1 MRVGGIDVGSYS
13 VRLTIAEGDNG
24 SIKIIKERGEIT
36 SLAEGL
42 KERGRLRKDRIEETL
57 RVLEGYRRE
66 VEELGCERVR
76 VVGTEALRRA
86 QNADEFIEL
95 VRKRTGFEI
104 EIISPEEEG
113 KLAFLAV
120 AYSLKPPGEF
130 LVIDQGGGSTE
141 FVFGAGME
149 PEEVI
154 SIPMGIV
161 SLTEMFIKNDPP
173 KAGELE
179 DLRDYVKEKVK
190 PLVRKVSRIVGLGGT
205 ITTLVALERDV
216 YPYDPSKVHG
226 TFLERE
232 ALSKWLTALSSV
244 PSSRRPMLY
253 PQVERKRARV
263 IIAGIAM
270 YEVIME
276 LFGEVSLQVSDWGV
290 KHGLII
296 LTLRDEK

>member
-1 MRVGGIDVGSYS
+1 MRVGAIDVGSYS
-13 VRLTIAEGDNG
+13 VRLTIAEGGNG
-24 SIKIIKERGEIT
+24 SIRIIKERGEIT

-42 KERGRLRKDRIEETL
+42 KENGLLREDRIEETL

-66 VEELGCERVR
+66 VEDFGCERVR
-76 VVGTEALRRA
+76 AVGTEALRRA
-86 QNADEFIEL
+86 QNADEFIKLARE
-95 VRKRTGFEI
+95 RTGFEI
-104 EIISPEEEG
+104 EIITPEDEG
-113 KLAFLAV
+113 RLAFLAV

-141 FVFGAGME
+141 FVYGAGME
-149 PEEVI
+149 PEKII

-173 KAGELE
+173 KAGELR
-179 DLRDYVKEKVK
+179 DLKDYVKEKVK

-205 ITTLVALERDV
+205 ITTLVALEKGI
-216 YPYDPSKVHG
+216 YPYDPAQVHG
-226 TFLERE
+226 SFLERK
-232 ALSKWLTALSSV
+232 ALSKWLTALSSI

-263 IIAGIAM
+263 IISGIAM

-276 LFGEVSLQVSDWGV
+276 LFGAVSLQVSDWGV